1 MGQDNDLID
10 FILPMETTSIIKV
23 IGVGGGGGNAVNH
36 MFHRGIT
43 DVTFIVCNTD
53 NQALQKSP
61 VPIKIQ
67 LGAEITEGLGAG
79 GRPERAKDAA
89 MESLADIEKVLSSNT
104 KMVFITAGMGG
115 GTGTGA
121 APVVAKV
128 AKDMGIL
135 TVGIVTIPFAFEGKK
150 KIAQALDGVDEM
162 AKYVD
167 ALLVINNEKLR
178 LIYPD
183 LELSNAFAQADDVLT
198 NAAKGIAE
206 IITVPG
212 YINVDFADVFTIM
225 KEGGVAIMN
234 TGFAEGENRVSR
246 AIEDALHSPLLNN
259 SDIRGAKKIL
269 LNVYCSNSNQI
280 KMEEVAEINRF
291 MESTGSDM
299 EVIWGASFEDGLED
313 KVKITI
319 IATGFGI
326 DQIPDMIGD
335 KNIEEL
341 HFAKKSKEPE
351 LEIVR
356 PVIATAPVV
365 EAPKPSPTPVP
376 APAAAPTPQAEPLQP
391 ASNKQMDRFYGN
403 TIKKDMSQLSFMLED
418 IDNDDTLSEI
428 ENTPAY
434 LRKQK

>member
-1 MGQDNDLID
+1 MEQDNELID
-10 FILPMETTSIIKV
+10 FVLPMENSSIIKV

-79 GRPERAKDAA
+79 GRPERAREAA
-89 MESLADIEKVLSSNT
+89 LESLEEIEKVLKANT

-128 AKDMGIL
+128 AKEMGIL

-167 ALLVINNEKLR
+167 ALLVINNEKLS

-183 LELSNAFAQADDVLT
+183 LELPNAFARADDVLT

-212 YINVDFADVFTIM
+212 YINVDFADVYTIM
-225 KEGGVAIMN
+225 KDGGVAIMN
-234 TGFAEGENRVSR
+234 TGYAEGENRVTN

-269 LNVYCSNSNQI
+269 LNVYCSTTNSV
-280 KMEEVAEINRF
+280 KMEEVSEINRF
-291 MESTGSDM
+291 METTGSDI

-326 DQIPDMIGD
+326 DQIPEMIGD
-335 KNIEEL
+335 KNIDEL
-341 HFAKKSKEPE
+341 HFTKKHY
-351 LEIVR
+351 
-356 PVIATAPVV
+356 
-365 EAPKPSPTPVP
+365 EAPQPITPIPEIIVPTTPVP
-376 APAAAPTPQAEPLQP
+376 PKQDTAAVQQHSKNQMEKFY
-391 ASNKQMDRFYGN
+391 SNNNISSKRN
-403 TIKKDMSQLSFMLED
+403 SQLSFQLED
-418 IDNDDTLSEI
+418 MDDDETLSNI
-428 ENTPAY
+428 ENIPAY
-434 LRKQK
+434 KRKQQ

>member
-1 MGQDNDLID
+1 MGPDNEFID
-10 FILPMETTSIIKV
+10 FVLPMESTSIIKV
-23 IGVGGGGGNAVNH
+23 IGVGGGGSNAVNH

-43 DVTFIVCNTD
+43 DVTFVVCNTD

-67 LGAEITEGLGAG
+67 LGAQTTEGLGAG
-79 GRPERAKDAA
+79 GRPERAREAA
-89 MESLADIEKVLSSNT
+89 LESIEEIEQVLKANT

-128 AKDMGIL
+128 AKELGIL

-167 ALLVINNEKLR
+167 ALLVINNEKLS

-183 LELSNAFAQADDVLT
+183 LELPNAFARADDVLT

-212 YINVDFADVFTIM
+212 YINVDFADVYTIM
-225 KEGGVAIMN
+225 KDGGVAIMN
-234 TGFAEGENRVSR
+234 TGYAEGENRVTK

-259 SDIRGAKKIL
+259 SDIQGAKKIL
-269 LNVYCSNSNQI
+269 LNVYCSTTDPV
-280 KMEEVAEINRF
+280 KMEEVSEINRF
-291 MESTGSDM
+291 METTGSDI
-299 EVIWGASFEDGLED
+299 EVIWGASFEDGLEE

-319 IATGFGI
+319 IATGFDI

-341 HFAKKSKEPE
+341 KITKKSPARQPLITEVDQDITFTIESPQPITSKPASPTQT
-351 LEIVR
+351 VAQQ
-356 PVIATAPVV
+356 PVI
-365 EAPKPSPTPVP
+365 EK
-376 APAAAPTPQAEPLQP
+376 
-391 ASNKQMDRFYGN
+391 FYGN
-403 TIKKDMSQLSFMLED
+403 KTFSQRKPQLSFQLED
-418 IDNDDTLSEI
+418 MDDDETLSKI
-428 ENTPAY
+428 ENIPAY
-434 LRKQK
+434 KRKQEK

>member
-1 MGQDNDLID
+1 MEQNNELID
-10 FILPMETTSIIKV
+10 FVLPMENTSIIKV

-79 GRPERAKDAA
+79 GRPERAREAA
-89 MESLADIEKVLSSNT
+89 LESLEEIEKVLKTNT

-128 AKDMGIL
+128 AKEMGIL

-167 ALLVINNEKLR
+167 ALLVINNEKLS

-183 LELSNAFAQADDVLT
+183 LELPNAFAKADDVLT

-212 YINVDFADVFTIM
+212 YINVDFADVYTIM

-234 TGFAEGENRVSR
+234 TGYAEGEKRVSN
-246 AIEDALHSPLLNN
+246 AIQDALHSPLLNI
-259 SDIRGAKKIL
+259 SDIKGAKKIL
-269 LNVYCSNSNQI
+269 LNVYCSTTNSV
-280 KMEEVAEINRF
+280 KMEEVSEINQF
-291 MESTGSDM
+291 METTGSDI

-326 DQIPDMIGD
+326 DQIPVMIGD
-335 KNIEEL
+335 KNIDELQFTKKRFEEP
-341 HFAKKSKEPE
+341 KTTTKVPE
-351 LEIVR
+351 ITMEQPNPI
-356 PVIATAPVV
+356 P
-365 EAPKPSPTPVP
+365 PKQPTPV
-376 APAAAPTPQAEPLQP
+376 QQP
-391 ASNKQMDRFYGN
+391 YQNQMDKFYGN
-403 TIKKDMSQLSFMLED
+403 HLSPKKGSQLSFQLED
-418 IDNDDTLSEI
+418 MDDDEALSNI
-428 ENTPAY
+428 ENIPAY
-434 LRKQK
+434 KRKQQ

>member
-1 MGQDNDLID
+1 MEPDNHLID
-10 FILPMETTSIIKV
+10 FALPVGDTSIIKV
-23 IGVGGGGGNAVNH
+23 IGVGGGGSNAVNH

-43 DVTFIVCNTD
+43 DVTFVVCNTD

-67 LGAEITEGLGAG
+67 LGAKTTEGLGAG
-79 GRPERAKDAA
+79 GRPERAREAA
-89 MESLADIEKVLSSNT
+89 LESIEEIEKVLKSNT
-104 KMVFITAGMGG
+104 KMAFITAGMGG

-128 AKDMGIL
+128 AKELGIL

-150 KIAQALDGVDEM
+150 KIAQALEGVDEM

-167 ALLVINNEKLR
+167 ALLVINNEKLS

-183 LELSNAFAQADDVLT
+183 LELPNAFARADDVLT

-212 YINVDFADVFTIM
+212 YINVDFADVYTIM
-225 KEGGVAIMN
+225 KDGGVAIMN
-234 TGFAEGENRVSR
+234 TGFAEGENRVSK

-269 LNVYCSNSNQI
+269 LNVYCSTTVPV
-280 KMEEVAEINRF
+280 KMEEVSEINQF
-291 MESTGSDM
+291 METTGSDI
-299 EVIWGASFEDGLED
+299 EVIWGASFEDGLQE

-319 IATGFGI
+319 IATGFEV

-335 KNIEEL
+335 KNIDEL
-341 HFAKKSKEPE
+341 RIIRKSTPQPTQTQTEAQ
-351 LEIVR
+351 IQF
-356 PVIATAPVV
+356 TD
-365 EAPKPSPTPVP
+365 EAPKPSVTMASKPQTKASPVEKKNVNKP
-376 APAAAPTPQAEPLQP
+376 FSQQKPLFTLQ
-391 ASNKQMDRFYGN
+391 
-403 TIKKDMSQLSFMLED
+403 LED
-418 IDNDDTLSEI
+418 MDDDETLSKL
-428 ENTPAY
+428 ENIPAY
-434 LRKQK
+434 QRKK

>member
-1 MGQDNDLID
+1 MEPDNHLID
-10 FILPMETTSIIKV
+10 FALPVGETSIIKV
-23 IGVGGGGGNAVNH
+23 IGVGGGGSNAVNH

-43 DVTFIVCNTD
+43 DVTFVVCNTD

-67 LGAEITEGLGAG
+67 LGAQTTEGLGAG
-79 GRPERAKDAA
+79 GRPERAREAA
-89 MESLADIEKVLSSNT
+89 MESIEEIEKVLKSNT
-104 KMVFITAGMGG
+104 KMAFITAGMGG

-128 AKDMGIL
+128 AKELGIL

-150 KIAQALDGVDEM
+150 KIAQAMEGVDEM

-167 ALLVINNEKLR
+167 ALLVINNEKLS

-183 LELSNAFAQADDVLT
+183 LELPNAFARADDVLT

-212 YINVDFADVFTIM
+212 YINVDFADVYTIM
-225 KEGGVAIMN
+225 KDGGVAIMN
-234 TGFAEGENRVSR
+234 TGFAEGENRVSK

-269 LNVYCSNSNQI
+269 LNVYCSNSDPV
-280 KMEEVAEINRF
+280 KMEEVSEINQF
-291 MESTGSDM
+291 METTGSDI
-299 EVIWGASFEDGLED
+299 EVIWGASFEDGLQE

-319 IATGFGI
+319 IATGFEV
-326 DQIPDMIGD
+326 DQIPEMIGD

-341 HFAKKSKEPE
+341 KIRRKT
-351 LEIVR
+351 
-356 PVIATAPVV
+356 PVSSAQTPTENSIPFTIETPKPVATAP
-365 EAPKPSPTPVP
+365 AATPKP
-376 APAAAPTPQAEPLQP
+376 QASATSIE
-391 ASNKQMDRFYGN
+391 KTYGN
-403 TIKKDMSQLSFMLED
+403 KPFSQKTPFSLQLED
-418 IDNDDTLSEI
+418 MDDDETLSKI
-428 ENTPAY
+428 ENIPAY
-434 LRKQK
+434 LRKK

>member
-1 MGQDNDLID
+1 MGPDNEFID
-10 FILPMETTSIIKV
+10 FVLPMESTSIIKV
-23 IGVGGGGGNAVNH
+23 IGVGGGGSNAVNH

-43 DVTFIVCNTD
+43 DVTFVVCNTD

-67 LGAEITEGLGAG
+67 LGAQTTEGLGAG
-79 GRPERAKDAA
+79 GRPERAREAA
-89 MESLADIEKVLSSNT
+89 LESIEEIEQVLKANT

-128 AKDMGIL
+128 AKELGIL

-167 ALLVINNEKLR
+167 ALLVINNEKLS

-183 LELSNAFAQADDVLT
+183 LELPNAFARADDVLT

-212 YINVDFADVFTIM
+212 YINVDFADVYTIM
-225 KEGGVAIMN
+225 KDGGVAIMN
-234 TGFAEGENRVSR
+234 TGYAEGENRVTK

-259 SDIRGAKKIL
+259 SDIQGAKKIL
-269 LNVYCSNSNQI
+269 LNVYCSTTDPV
-280 KMEEVAEINRF
+280 KMEEVSEINRF
-291 MESTGSDM
+291 METTGSDI
-299 EVIWGASFEDGLED
+299 EVIWGASFEDGLEE

-319 IATGFGI
+319 IATGFDI

-341 HFAKKSKEPE
+341 KITKKSPA
-351 LEIVR
+351 R
-356 PVIATAPVV
+356 QPVITEVDQDI
-365 EAPKPSPTPVP
+365 T
-376 APAAAPTPQAEPLQP
+376 
-391 ASNKQMDRFYGN
+391 F
-403 TIKKDMSQLSFMLED
+403 TIESIS
-418 IDNDDTLSEI
+418 S
-428 ENTPAY
+428 
-434 LRKQK
+434 

>member
-1 MGQDNDLID
+1 
-10 FILPMETTSIIKV
+10 
-23 IGVGGGGGNAVNH
+23 
-36 MFHRGIT
+36 
-43 DVTFIVCNTD
+43 
-53 NQALQKSP
+53 
-61 VPIKIQ
+61 
-67 LGAEITEGLGAG
+67 
-79 GRPERAKDAA
+79 
-89 MESLADIEKVLSSNT
+89 
-104 KMVFITAGMGG
+104 
-115 GTGTGA
+115 
-121 APVVAKV
+121 
-128 AKDMGIL
+128 
-135 TVGIVTIPFAFEGKK
+135 
-150 KIAQALDGVDEM
+150 
-162 AKYVD
+162 
-167 ALLVINNEKLR
+167 

-212 YINVDFADVFTIM
+212 YINVDFADVYTIM

-356 PVIATAPVV
+356 PVIATTPVV
-365 EAPKPSPTPVP
+365 EAPKPSPTPTPVA
-376 APAAAPTPQAEPLQP
+376 APTPTPQAEPQP
-391 ASNKQMDRFYGN
+391 SHKQMDRFYGN
-403 TIKKDMSQLSFMLED
+403 TVKKDMSQLSFMLED
-418 IDNDDTLSEI
+418 IENDDTLSEI